1 MARSRSEAR
10 GGGAVQMFNHQE
22 GVMKRLLLLGVVF
35 TVALGVLGTRVAA
48 EESTARAAMDKL
60 FEADGRNQPL
70 MPEGGVVWV
79 RCAAK
84 VEELRQRPGAQKQ
97 LATGRKCVAR
107 TEALYAEGFRL
118 IRGCQDVIMGA
129 VQTEQAAAGS
139 AAAEDHRQAK
149 RAVHTCSAQLTA
161 FMAKLD
167 AYQKLVNTVSML

>member
-1 MARSRSEAR
+1 MR
-10 GGGAVQMFNHQE
+10 
-22 GVMKRLLLLGVVF
+22 RLLLRLGVVF
-35 TVALGVLGTRVAA
+35 TMVLGAFGTRVAA

-97 LATGRKCVAR
+97 LATARKCVAR

-118 IRGCQDVIMGA
+118 IRRCQDVIMGA
-129 VQTEQAAAGS
+129 VQTERAAAGS
-139 AAAEDHRQAK
+139 AAAQDHRQAQ
-149 RAVHTCSAQLTA
+149 RAVRSCSAELTG
-161 FMAKLD
+161 FMAKVD
-167 AYQKLVNTVSML
+167 AHQKMVNTVSML